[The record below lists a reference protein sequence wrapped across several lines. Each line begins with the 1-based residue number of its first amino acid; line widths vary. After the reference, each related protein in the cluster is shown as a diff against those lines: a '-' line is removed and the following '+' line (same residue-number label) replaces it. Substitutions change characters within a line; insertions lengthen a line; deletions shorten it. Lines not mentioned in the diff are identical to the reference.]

1 MAQFQLELDAL
12 ELQTKHQRLQ
22 AKADILESY
31 STDERDAINNA
42 LDNHSRVQTHYLNPA
57 LRSCDQSQNCI
68 ENRCMEVL
76 SLCLHFLF
84 IFLYILLTNTFCQP

>member
-1 MAQFQLELDAL
+1 MVQFQLELDAI
-12 ELQTKHQRLQ
+12 ELQTKHQRFQ

-31 STDERDAINNA
+31 SIDERDAINNA

-68 ENRCMEVL
+68 ENQRMERKN
-76 SLCLHFLF
+76 
-84 IFLYILLTNTFCQP
+84 IF

>member
-1 MAQFQLELDAL
+1 MVQFQLELDAI
-12 ELQTKHQRLQ
+12 ELQTKHQRFQ

-68 ENRCMEVL
+68 ENRCMGEKE
-76 SLCLHFLF
+76 CFFL
-84 IFLYILLTNTFCQP
+84 ILLNVYRFAS